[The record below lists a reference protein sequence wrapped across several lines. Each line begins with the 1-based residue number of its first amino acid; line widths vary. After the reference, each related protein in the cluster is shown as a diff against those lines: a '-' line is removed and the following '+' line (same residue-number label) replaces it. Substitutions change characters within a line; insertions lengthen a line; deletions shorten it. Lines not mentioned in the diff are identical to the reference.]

1 MKMPKHK
8 KNNRRVGTSLVLVG
22 LTLAVL
28 LSPALAEDN
37 NDDQYLTKGDAVN
50 FVSAT
55 GFMKNKIGQLLSWT
69 VGYDISKVN
78 RVRLTPTVK
87 YIRVT
92 PRMVPPDGRTIFEI
106 FAAVDD
112 PGGIGNIQGVR
123 ADLSSVGRLSNS
135 VLVDNGMFGDETA
148 QDGIYS
154 LQASVP
160 SRTDLGA
167 KEVAITVAN
176 KKGWLALAKANLD
189 VEKDPTINKITL
201 VPEKVKTGQETVI
214 TLSVDVENPGRAR
227 DIKEVTADLRALGYA
242 TLLLLQ
248 DDGKTETG
256 NSHQAFS
263 LQFTVPK
270 TLDPGEYKVRVG
282 VLNIY
287 AGYTGK
293 DITLKVER

>member
-123 ADLSSVGRLSNS
+123 AALSSVGRLSNS

-160 SRTDLGA
+160 SRTDQGGYRRSKGA
-167 KEVAITVAN
+167 
-176 KKGWLALAKANLD
+176 WLCNL
-189 VEKDPTINKITL
+189 V
-201 VPEKVKTGQETVI
+201 VI
-214 TLSVDVENPGRAR
+214 
-227 DIKEVTADLRALGYA
+227 
-242 TLLLLQ
+242 
-248 DDGKTETG
+248 
-256 NSHQAFS
+256 
-263 LQFTVPK
+263 
-270 TLDPGEYKVRVG
+270 
-282 VLNIY
+282 
-287 AGYTGK
+287 AG
-293 DITLKVER
+293 

>member
-1 MKMPKHK
+1 
-8 KNNRRVGTSLVLVG
+8 
-22 LTLAVL
+22 
-28 LSPALAEDN
+28 
-37 NDDQYLTKGDAVN
+37 
-50 FVSAT
+50 
-55 GFMKNKIGQLLSWT
+55 
-69 VGYDISKVN
+69 
-78 RVRLTPTVK
+78 
-87 YIRVT
+87 
-92 PRMVPPDGRTIFEI
+92 MVPPDGRTIFEI